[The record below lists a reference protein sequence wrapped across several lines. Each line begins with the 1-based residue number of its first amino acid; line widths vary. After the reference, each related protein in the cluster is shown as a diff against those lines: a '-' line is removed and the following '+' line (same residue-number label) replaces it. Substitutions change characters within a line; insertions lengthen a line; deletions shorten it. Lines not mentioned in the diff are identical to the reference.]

1 MVFYFHK
8 TLSLQYFKYNL
19 YKFTDM
25 KKTFLAILGLTAG
38 MTIYAQ
44 NVAVQP
50 TPQQVKTSTETLT
63 LTGIYQF
70 NGENE
75 ANPFAIK
82 ELKEV
87 LVGKHSNKDGIRI
100 YVGERGDKAV
110 RKYNKFIPKQAEGY
124 FLRITPKDIVLAGND
139 ERGTFYA
146 VQTLKQLL
154 KEQQLPTIEI
164 TDYPEIAY
172 RGVVEGVYGTPW
184 SHQARLRHLKFY
196 GEHKMNTYIYGPKD
210 DPYHSS
216 PNWRLPYPEQE
227 AKQIKELVEVAQE
240 NEVNFVWAIHP
251 GKDIQWNQADRDN
264 LLNKFDK
271 MYELGVRSFA
281 VFFDDI
287 SGEGT
292 NPVKQAELLNYIDE
306 NFVKV
311 KKDVTPLI
319 MCPTEYNKSWS
330 NPKGGYLTT
339 LGTKLNPSIHI
350 MWTGDRV
357 ISDMYEGNTEKGGMK
372 WINNLI
378 QRPAYVWWN
387 FPVSDYVRDHLLM
400 GPVYGNDKH
409 IANLMSGFVTNPMEH
424 AESSLI
430 AIYGVASYSW
440 NPDEYDSDKAWKD
453 AMKTV
458 LPSAAEELEIF
469 ATHNSDLGA
478 NGHGYRREE
487 SVALKPIAERFL
499 NDYLNKGTYQGED
512 FLSIINTFHSM
523 IEVADVLMTNT
534 ENPAL
539 IAEMKPWL
547 IQHKLTGELG
557 KEVFA
562 MTEAYK
568 NGKQD
573 YFLRKYKHV
582 KALQQQMFD
591 VDQTYNQ
598 NPYQPGVKTAGLVI
612 KPLIDKTF
620 AKVVEL
626 YNKRFNTQLDT
637 KTDYMPHTLTS
648 DVSQLK
654 NLPLR
659 QKTNHIL
666 VSPANEVI
674 KWQGKGYMTI
684 ELDKAYPILTIN
696 INFDKPEVNV
706 WGVLEIST
714 DGKRWQKVDYTQVHN
729 NWIYAETGK
738 VLAKMIRFTNSQEKE
753 QEIYLRQ
760 FSITVKK

>member
-1 MVFYFHK
+1 M
-8 TLSLQYFKYNL
+8 N
-19 YKFTDM
+19 M
-25 KKTFLAILGLTAG
+25 KKTFLATLCLMTG
-38 MTIYAQ
+38 MTIHAQ
-44 NVAVQP
+44 QIDVQP
-50 TPQQVKTSTETLT
+50 VPQQFTEATETLT
-63 LTGIYQF
+63 LTGSYQF

-75 ANPFAIK
+75 ANPYAINGLQTLLNSKQSAK
-82 ELKEV
+82 E
-87 LVGKHSNKDGIRI
+87 GIRI
-100 YVGERGDKAV
+100 YIGERGDKAI
-110 RKYNKFIPKQAEGY
+110 RKYNKFIPKQDEGY
-124 FLRITPKDIVLAGND
+124 FLRISSKEIVLAGND
-139 ERGTFYA
+139 EQGTFYA

-154 KEQQLPTIEI
+154 NDNQLPITEI
-164 TDYPEIAY
+164 TDYPEVRF
-172 RGVVEGVYGTPW
+172 RGVVEGFYGTPW

-196 GEHKMNTYIYGPKD
+196 GENKMNTYIYGPKD

-216 PNWRLPYPEQE
+216 PNWRLPYPEKE
-227 AKQIKELVEVAQE
+227 AKQIKELVQVAKE
-240 NEVNFVWAIHP
+240 NAVNFVWAIHP
-251 GKDIQWNQADRDN
+251 GQDIKWNQEDRDN
-264 LLNKFDK
+264 LLAKFEK
-271 MYELGVRSFA
+271 MYELGVRSYA

-292 NPVKQAELLNYIDE
+292 KADKQAELLNYIDE
-306 NFVKV
+306 QFVKV

-330 NPKGGYLTT
+330 NVKGGYLTT

-357 ISDMYEGNTEKGGMK
+357 IADMYEGDTEKGGMK

-400 GPVYGNDKH
+400 GPVYGNDLH

-424 AESSLI
+424 AESSLL
-430 AIYGVASYSW
+430 AIYGVASYAW
-440 NPDEYDSDKAWKD
+440 NPDQYDSDKAWKD
-453 AMKTV
+453 AMKAV
-458 LPSAAEELEIF
+458 LPSASKELEIF

-487 SVALKPIAERFL
+487 SVALKPIAEKFL
-499 NDYLNKGTYQGED
+499 NEYLNKGTYQVED
-512 FLSIINTFHSM
+512 FLTLLDTFM
-523 IEVADVLMTNT
+523 LMQEAADILMTNT

-547 IQHKLTGELG
+547 IQHKLMGELG
-557 KEVFA
+557 SAVLA
-562 MTEAYK
+562 LTNAYEL
-568 NGKQD
+568 GKQEG
-573 YFLRKYKHV
+573 FLRKYKHV

-620 AKVVEL
+620 AKVVDM
-626 YNKRFNTQLDT
+626 YNQKYNATLDA
-637 KTDYMPHTLTS
+637 KSDYMPHTLTS
-648 DVSQLK
+648 DVNQIK
-654 NLPLR
+654 NIPLR
-659 QKTNHIL
+659 QKTNRVL

-684 ELDKAYPILTIN
+684 ELDNIYPLMTID
-696 INFDKPEVNV
+696 IDFGKPEVAS

-714 DGKRWQKVDYTQVHN
+714 NGKDWQKVDFQQNKNRIRVNGEKTPLKAV
-729 NWIYAETGK
+729 
-738 VLAKMIRFTNSQEKE
+738 RFTNSQDKE
-753 QEIYLRQ
+753 QEIYMRN
-760 FSITVKK
+760 FTITVEK

>member
-1 MVFYFHK
+1 M
-8 TLSLQYFKYNL
+8 N
-19 YKFTDM
+19 M
-25 KKTFLAILGLTAG
+25 KKTFLATLCLMTG
-38 MTIYAQ
+38 MTIHAQ
-44 NVAVQP
+44 QIDVQP
-50 TPQQVKTSTETLT
+50 VPQQFKEASETLK
-63 LTGIYQF
+63 LTGTYQF

-75 ANPFAIK
+75 ANPYAVNG
-82 ELKEV
+82 LKV
-87 LVGKHSNKDGIRI
+87 LLNSNQSSQEGMRI
-100 YVGERGDKAV
+100 YIGERGDKAV
-110 RKYNKFIPKQAEGY
+110 RKYNKFIPKQDEGY
-124 FLRITPKDIVLAGND
+124 FLRISPKEIVLAGND

-146 VQTLKQLL
+146 VQTLKQLINDN
-154 KEQQLPTIEI
+154 QLPITEI
-164 TDYPEIAY
+164 TDYPEVRF
-172 RGVVEGVYGTPW
+172 RGVVEGFYGTPW

-196 GEHKMNTYIYGPKD
+196 GENKMNTYIYGPKD

-227 AKQIKELVEVAQE
+227 AKQLKELVQVAKE
-240 NEVNFVWAIHP
+240 NAVNFVWAIHP
-251 GKDIQWNQADRDN
+251 GQDIKWNQEDRDN
-264 LLNKFDK
+264 LLSKFNK
-271 MYELGVRSFA
+271 MYDLGVRSFA

-292 NPVKQAELLNYIDE
+292 KADKQAELLNYIDE
-306 NFVKV
+306 QFVKV

-330 NPKGGYLTT
+330 NVKGGYLTT

-357 ISDMYEGNTEKGGMK
+357 IADMYEGDTEKGGMK

-400 GPVYGNDKH
+400 GPVYGNDLH

-424 AESSLI
+424 AESSLL
-430 AIYGVASYSW
+430 AIYGVASYAW
-440 NPDEYDSDKAWKD
+440 NPDQYDSDKAWKD
-453 AMKTV
+453 AMKAV
-458 LPSAAEELEIF
+458 LPSAAKELEIF

-487 SVALKPIAERFL
+487 SVALKPIAEKFL
-499 NDYLNKGTYQGED
+499 NEYLNKGTYQIKD
-512 FLSIINTFHSM
+512 ALTLLNTFGLM
-523 IEVADVLMTNT
+523 QEAADILMTNT

-547 IQHKLTGELG
+547 IQHELMGKLGQNVMILTQLYEYGEQEG
-557 KEVFA
+557 
-562 MTEAYK
+562 
-568 NGKQD
+568 
-573 YFLRKYKHV
+573 FLRKYKHI

-620 AKVVEL
+620 AKAVEL
-626 YNKRFNTQLDT
+626 YNQKYNAQLDA
-637 KTDYMPHTLTS
+637 KTDYMPHTLAS
-648 DVSQLK
+648 DVNQIK

-659 QKTNHIL
+659 QKTNRVL

-684 ELDKAYPILTIN
+684 ELDKVYPLMTID
-696 INFDKPEVNV
+696 IDFGKPEIAA

-714 DGKRWQKVDYTQVHN
+714 NGKDWQKVDFQQN
-729 NWIYAETGK
+729 KNR
-738 VLAKMIRFTNSQEKE
+738 IRVNGEKKPVKAVRFSNSQDKE
-753 QEIYLRQ
+753 QEVYMRN
-760 FSITVKK
+760 FTITVEK